1 MNDTDRHTQILKKF
15 DTITSGLGEVSTKIA
30 VIETNL
36 NHVATREDVSTV
48 ISTHVDTHHK
58 RTSTPP
64 KGIDTTLLVKILVP
78 LVTALLAALGVHVSQ

>member
-15 DTITSGLGEVSTKIA
+15 DTMTSVIGDLSTRIA
-30 VIETNL
+30 VVETIL
-36 NHVATREDVSTV
+36 DRAATREDVSTV
-48 ISTHVDTHHK
+48 ISTHVETHHK